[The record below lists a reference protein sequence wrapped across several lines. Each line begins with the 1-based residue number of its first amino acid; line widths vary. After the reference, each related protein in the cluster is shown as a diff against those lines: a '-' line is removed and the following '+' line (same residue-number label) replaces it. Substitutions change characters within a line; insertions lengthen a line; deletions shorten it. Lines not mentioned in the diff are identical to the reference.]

1 MKFVFASERARLIR
15 ERDKYIADYDA
26 KKAKYDEQMA
36 QFKSARDN
44 YSNDMEKFV
53 ASFLSAELEKLP
65 RTSLKVMK
73 EDTYRSD
80 NYFISITYKSGKR
93 RESASTGKDLLYKY
107 SDSVH
112 KQSDSGYYKGV
123 SWNFAIYLETKE
135 QVSNHGEKTREI
147 VVKKSPRI
155 EINFLDSDD
164 YEELQNTY
172 TLFKKIDTIDWQTV
186 LDHINSGVP
195 TQDKYVSEPNPGYKD
210 TSKWDESITNYNIK
224 RIIGKDIWIKVR
236 INREESYDRYNS
248 NNAGVDGDGWIKVES
263 ATDKFY
269 IFHWLEGRYKDT
281 DEFDKNK
288 VDSALRHT
296 YKLKKIYIQPKEP
309 VEYMSTAELIK
320 PSAPEINLTDEA
332 EL

>member
-15 ERDKYIADYDA
+15 ERNKYVADYNA
-26 KKAKYDEQMA
+26 KKAKYDEQIA

-44 YSNDMEKFV
+44 YSSDMEKFV

-65 RTSLKVMK
+65 GTSLKVMK

-80 NYFISITYKSGKR
+80 KYFISITYRSSKR
-93 RESASTGKDLLYKY
+93 REFDSTGKRLTYKY
-107 SDSVH
+107 SDSAH
-112 KQSDSGYYKGV
+112 KQEGGEYQGV

-135 QVSNHGEKTREI
+135 QVSNNGEHTQEV

-155 EINFLDSDD
+155 EISYLDSND
-164 YEELQNTY
+164 YEELQATY
-172 TLFKKIDTIDWQTV
+172 ALFSKIDTIDWQTV

-195 TQDKYVSEPNPGYKD
+195 TQDKYVSAPAPGYKD

-224 RIIGKDIWIKVR
+224 RIIGKDIWIKVYIR
-236 INREESYDRYNS
+236 REESYDRYNS
-248 NNAGVDGDGWIKVES
+248 NNAGVDGDGWIKVDS

-269 IFHWLEGRYKDT
+269 IFNWLANRYSSD
-281 DEFDKNK
+281 DVFDKNK

-296 YKLKKIYIQPKEP
+296 YKLKKIYIEP
-309 VEYMSTAELIK
+309 AEPIEYMSTAELIK
-320 PSAPEINLTDEA
+320 PNAPEINLNDEN